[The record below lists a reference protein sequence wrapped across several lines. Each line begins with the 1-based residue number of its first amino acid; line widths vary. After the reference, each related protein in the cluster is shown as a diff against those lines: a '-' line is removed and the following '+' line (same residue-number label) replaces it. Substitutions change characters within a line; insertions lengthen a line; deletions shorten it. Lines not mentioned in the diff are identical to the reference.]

1 MFLFQNILSSEKI
14 PPLLNEE
21 KGGWIRKIDR
31 VNFPPAERTAR
42 AYPPFKSEQA
52 YPTIEVRWKEQR
64 PLLLNFSAGGG
75 VRPIILRSAQR
86 TKITMMHPLPI
97 ARFLGFHRRRELSPK
112 MVKIKSKHARTVSS
126 GAFPSCF
133 PTDAFELIRQD
144 YAING

>member
-21 KGGWIRKIDR
+21 KGGRIRKLIGLISLQR
-31 VNFPPAERTAR
+31 KGPPGRTLPLNR
-42 AYPPFKSEQA
+42 RRHIQQL
-52 YPTIEVRWKEQR
+52 TVRWKEQR
-64 PLLLNFSAGGG
+64 PPPLNFSAGGG

-86 TKITMMHPLPI
+86 TKITMMHPLHI